1 MVLDDLGAEPGAAA
15 LMGSADPRVAAQA
28 RAQQRK
34 KGKSKWGDT
43 AFGGVED
50 VARAEEDF
58 QGEEE
63 EQEAME
69 PFNLQQEREEGYF
82 DAEGNYVEYR
92 EDTEA
97 TVSAGREERPRTAA
111 PRTLAVVWP
120 LSCRSPLSCTPLL
133 PSPRFLSPPILSHSL
148 PPLQDGWLAAKAAA
162 RTGSSAHRQQRAQAA
177 ARTGSSATPSHSHL
191 PSSPPL
197 LCPSPPS
204 SHLPLPP
211 PTTHGRQQQRWAP
224 PWPPRQQHDPSTHTH
239 SSTSMEDGSDADDWE
254 EPARHAANGA
264 AEAIG
269 NDSAEAASPAGTDRR
284 DSPSRDDSQS
294 QSPSR
299 SSRSLSSQSSRS
311 SASSRSSHSDAE
323 SEDRGA
329 GDERREGNGER
340 EEEKE
345 GGYDGE
351 GLDGDVKG
359 SGVEE
364 STGRDPQGD
373 AREGGEQGGMA
384 DGGTGLGV
392 TLDFDEDD
400 GSDYSESS
408 DGEGGG
414 SGSDR
419 SGEEWQVNEGGEQ
432 EHASG
437 VKRKERGAGEA
448 AEGDERPAKRM
459 EAGEGGAGGAEGEG
473 LLVRVVA
480 DHYSRRDNQQ
490 RHEREASPIIH
501 LKKLNNWIKS
511 VLIRLHT
518 HPARGARVLDL
529 ACAEGRR
536 PDQGSV
542 HDAMAR
548 YNGDS
553 HRSFAGG
560 DGADSDR
567 RQMRFPAKLA
577 CADCFGVALDRELLP
592 WAPFDICSTQFALH
606 YSFETEQRAR
616 CGLRNIAALLRP
628 GGMFIGTIP
637 DANVLVQKLRASP
650 NLRFGNSVYSIEF
663 APEFADKKFPSTR
676 PYGIR
681 YEFRLEDAV
690 DCPEWLVPFA
700 FLQRLAGE
708 YGLQALYHANF
719 HTFIKTHAAVEP
731 HASLLR
737 RIAGERWREEMTA
750 DEWDAAYLYCVFVF
764 RKEGQGGLRGV
775 ALQGRGGRSSAIA
788 VPCRAR
794 HTRRHGR
801 FPPPS
806 SPPPTRALS
815 SSCRSAAPPP
825 PALACV
831 SPPPP
836 LASLLSSLSLA
847 LPALSA
853 CFSSPL
859 PPPPPLLPIPTAR
872 QLTRQRAELAA
883 FFHVGMN
890 TFTDREWG
898 TGREDPRLFN
908 PAALNASQWVD
919 TVKAAGFQFSSLIV
933 RIISTSS
940 RIPPLPAS
948 PSSPIPPLP
957 HPPSSRI
964 PPLPASPLFPT
975 TSAAPL
981 SPVVQPHI
989 PPSLTTHNPSATCS
1003 YLNHGDVAGTDWMPA
1018 ECDVSI
1024 RPGWFWHPSERPKP
1038 LARLLDL
1045 YFASV
1050 GRGCALLLNVPPNT
1064 TGLLHGEDV
1073 QRVGQFGPALQVLFQ
1088 EDVSAGARVLAS
1100 SVYGCE
1106 GGGGRRK
1113 EERRGVT
1120 KGMVWDGVMGM
1131 VGGWVRGRGRCD
1143 YGPEN
1148 VLSAGDAT
1156 FWAAQDGVL
1165 SATLEFDL
1173 GQGKTFHVVRLEE
1186 PVAYGQRIKSFTVE
1200 VIDPDPAAA
1209 PAAAPAAPVAQVGGA
1224 GAGGCGPGGCNTE
1237 DGVLPSLPGVP
1248 SLGEPALHTS
1258 HGPQAAARSMLE
1270 RTGSAGRAGEWR
1282 VVARGSTVG
1291 RKRLFR
1297 LEAVRAQHVRLVIHD
1312 ARAAPLL
1319 SFFALYRSGDLST
1332 I

>member
-97 TVSAGREERPRTAA
+97 T
-111 PRTLAVVWP
+111 
-120 LSCRSPLSCTPLL
+120 
-133 PSPRFLSPPILSHSL
+133 
-148 PPLQDGWLAAKAAA
+148 
-162 RTGSSAHRQQRAQAA
+162 
-177 ARTGSSATPSHSHL
+177 
-191 PSSPPL
+191 
-197 LCPSPPS
+197 
-204 SHLPLPP
+204 
-211 PTTHGRQQQRWAP
+211 
-224 PWPPRQQHDPSTHTH
+224 
-239 SSTSMEDGSDADDWE
+239 
-254 EPARHAANGA
+254 
-264 AEAIG
+264 
-269 NDSAEAASPAGTDRR
+269 
-284 DSPSRDDSQS
+284 
-294 QSPSR
+294 
-299 SSRSLSSQSSRS
+299 SSRS

-529 ACAEGRR
+529 ACGKGGDLTKWARVNVGFYLGVDVAE
-536 PDQGSV
+536 GSV

-764 RKEGQGGLRGV
+764 RKEGQGGPEGGGAAGERREEVIRRMEIPPLPFPV
-775 ALQGRGGRSSAIA
+775 AHAT
-788 VPCRAR
+788 RA
-794 HTRRHGR
+794 GMGD
-801 FPPPS
+801 FPPHPRHR
-806 SPPPTRALS
+806 PRALS
-815 SSCRSAAPPP
+815 LLLAAPLLLLL

-919 TVKAAGFQFSSLIV
+919 TVKAAGFQLVVLTAKHHDGFCLWPSALTNHSV
-933 RIISTSS
+933 R
-940 RIPPLPAS
+940 RS
-948 PSSPIPPLP
+948 PWKAGQGDVVADVAAAARAAGVGLGLYLSPWD
-957 HPPSSRI
+957 RN
-964 PPLPASPLFPT
+964 ARAYEEG
-975 TSAAPL
+975 SAAYNAL
-981 SPVVQPHI
+981 YEGQLRELLTRYGPVAEVWLDGAKGDRRPMTYHTATWQALIRQLQPAAAVFSAQG
-989 PPSLTTHNPSATCS
+989 PDLRWAGNERGEAGEACWGMVNGSQLTLEGWDTH

-1073 QRVGQFGPALQVLFQ
+1073 QRVGQFGRALQVLFQ

-1106 GGGGRRK
+1106 GGWRRK
-1113 EERRGVT
+1113 EEEERGLRREWF
-1120 KGMVWDGVMGM
+1120 GMGLWGWW
-1131 VGGWVRGRGRCD
+1131 GGWVRGRGRCD

>member
-1 MVLDDLGAEPGAAA
+1 
-15 LMGSADPRVAAQA
+15 MGSADPRVAAQA

-58 QGEEE
+58 QPHGRAGWGECVSETVHWASGAGSAGGGEGGVLAVGRKECRAPSWAREE

-97 TVSAGREERPRTAA
+97 T
-111 PRTLAVVWP
+111 
-120 LSCRSPLSCTPLL
+120 
-133 PSPRFLSPPILSHSL
+133 
-148 PPLQDGWLAAKAAA
+148 
-162 RTGSSAHRQQRAQAA
+162 
-177 ARTGSSATPSHSHL
+177 
-191 PSSPPL
+191 
-197 LCPSPPS
+197 
-204 SHLPLPP
+204 
-211 PTTHGRQQQRWAP
+211 QRWAP

-269 NDSAEAASPAGTDRR
+269 NDSAEAA
-284 DSPSRDDSQS
+284 
-294 QSPSR
+294 
-299 SSRSLSSQSSRS
+299 S

-373 AREGGEQGGMA
+373 AREGGEQGGWRMG
-384 DGGTGLGV
+384 DGAG
-392 TLDFDEDD
+392 
-400 GSDYSESS
+400 
-408 DGEGGG
+408 
-414 SGSDR
+414 R
-419 SGEEWQVNEGGEQ
+419 
-432 EHASG
+432 
-437 VKRKERGAGEA
+437 AGEA

-459 EAGEGGAGGAEGEG
+459 DRWGGQVRAGQAGRRGGAAGARGGGPLQPARQPAAARARGESHHPPEEAQQ
-473 LLVRVVA
+473 LDQVRA
-480 DHYSRRDNQQ
+480 H
-490 RHEREASPIIH
+490 PPP
-501 LKKLNNWIKS
+501 
-511 VLIRLHT
+511 T

-529 ACAEGRR
+529 ACGKGGDLTKWARVNVGFYLGVDVAE
-536 PDQGSV
+536 GSV

-628 GGMFIGTIP
+628 AGGMFIGTIP

-764 RKEGQGGLRGV
+764 RKEGQGG
-775 ALQGRGGRSSAIA
+775 
-788 VPCRAR
+788 P
-794 HTRRHGR
+794 
-801 FPPPS
+801 
-806 SPPPTRALS
+806 
-815 SSCRSAAPPP
+815 
-825 PALACV
+825 
-831 SPPPP
+831 
-836 LASLLSSLSLA
+836 
-847 LPALSA
+847 
-853 CFSSPL
+853 
-859 PPPPPLLPIPTAR
+859 
-872 QLTRQRAELAA
+872 
-883 FFHVGMN
+883 
-890 TFTDREWG
+890 
-898 TGREDPRLFN
+898 
-908 PAALNASQWVD
+908 
-919 TVKAAGFQFSSLIV
+919 
-933 RIISTSS
+933 
-940 RIPPLPAS
+940 
-948 PSSPIPPLP
+948 
-957 HPPSSRI
+957 
-964 PPLPASPLFPT
+964 
-975 TSAAPL
+975 
-981 SPVVQPHI
+981 
-989 PPSLTTHNPSATCS
+989 
-1003 YLNHGDVAGTDWMPA
+1003 
-1018 ECDVSI
+1018 
-1024 RPGWFWHPSERPKP
+1024 
-1038 LARLLDL
+1038 
-1045 YFASV
+1045 
-1050 GRGCALLLNVPPNT
+1050 
-1064 TGLLHGEDV
+1064 
-1073 QRVGQFGPALQVLFQ
+1073 
-1088 EDVSAGARVLAS
+1088 
-1100 SVYGCE
+1100 E
-1106 GGGGRRK
+1106 GGGAAG
-1113 EERRGVT
+1113 ERR
-1120 KGMVWDGVMGM
+1120 
-1131 VGGWVRGRGRCD
+1131 
-1143 YGPEN
+1143 E
-1148 VLSAGDAT
+1148 
-1156 FWAAQDGVL
+1156 
-1165 SATLEFDL
+1165 
-1173 GQGKTFHVVRLEE
+1173 
-1186 PVAYGQRIKSFTVE
+1186 E
-1200 VIDPDPAAA
+1200 VIRRMESDDI
-1209 PAAAPAAPVAQVGGA
+1209 
-1224 GAGGCGPGGCNTE
+1224 
-1237 DGVLPSLPGVP
+1237 LIL
-1248 SLGEPALHTS
+1248 
-1258 HGPQAAARSMLE
+1258 
-1270 RTGSAGRAGEWR
+1270 
-1282 VVARGSTVG
+1282 
-1291 RKRLFR
+1291 
-1297 LEAVRAQHVRLVIHD
+1297 
-1312 ARAAPLL
+1312 
-1319 SFFALYRSGDLST
+1319 
-1332 I
+1332 